1 MTDLDPAGSAHAE
14 TDDATL
20 SATPFP
26 KPILAWGIVAAFFI
40 AYIFSFIDRMI
51 IGLLVESIK
60 ADLGLSD
67 TQIGLLQGL
76 AFAIFYTVAGI
87 PIGRII
93 DRAPR
98 MPIVALGIAVW
109 SLMTAVCAAVTNFW
123 QFFIARM
130 GVGVGEAVLSPAAYS
145 VISDSFPKNRIG
157 LPMGVYGLGSAIGA
171 GLAFIAGAAVVA
183 LVANAGEVSVPLLG
197 TIEAWQVAF
206 LAAGLPGLLVALLFV
221 ILPEPKRRF
230 TTAELA
236 ETENVPF
243 KAVLNY
249 MKENRTFFWCLFLG
263 VGMIN
268 LSVLGSIS
276 WLPAMMMR
284 TFDMSLTNA
293 GWLSG
298 GLLIIGG
305 LIGMVMG
312 GAIMDRVGGGT
323 PRVRIMFCGWSA
335 AIGTLGALIFPIT
348 GSIPL
353 LSVSF
358 VLFFSAAAVTV
369 GAAPSIIQQLAP
381 NRMRAT
387 ISAIYIFMVNAI
399 GLGLGPTLTGILSD
413 TFFPTATGIRYAIVV
428 VAVSGYL
435 IGALLFFV
443 AARSLKSEQS

>member
-1 MTDLDPAGSAHAE
+1 MTDLDTGVQTQAPTADTASE
-14 TDDATL
+14 DP
-20 SATPFP
+20 PFP
-26 KPILAWGIVAAFFI
+26 SAFLAWGIVAAFFV

-171 GLAFIAGAAVVA
+171 GLAFIAGAAVVS

-206 LAAGLPGLLVALLFV
+206 LAAGLPGLLVAVMFIL
-221 ILPEPKRRF
+221 LPEPARRY
-230 TTAELA
+230 TAAEMA
-236 ETENVPF
+236 ETDSVPF
-243 KAVLNY
+243 RAVLDY
-249 MKENRTFFWCLFLG
+249 MKENRTFFWCLFIG

-312 GAIMDRVGGGT
+312 GAIMDRIGGGT
-323 PRVRIMFCGWSA
+323 PRIRIIFCGWSA
-335 AIGTLGALIFPIT
+335 AIGTIGALIFPIT
-348 GSIPL
+348 ESIPL
-353 LSVSF
+353 LSLSF

-387 ISAIYIFMVNAI
+387 ISAVYIFMVNAI
-399 GLGLGPTLTGILSD
+399 GLGLGPTLTGVLSD

-428 VAVSGYL
+428 VAVSGYV
-435 IGALLFFV
+435 IGAILFFI
-443 AARSLKSEQS
+443 AARSLKSKRA